1 LRVSSPVVAP
11 YLPPDTRPSD
21 PDLGLVIER
30 WESLPDAIKA
40 GIVAMVKAATPK

>member
-1 LRVSSPVVAP
+1 
-11 YLPPDTRPSD
+11 
-21 PDLGLVIER
+21 LGLVIER